1 MHCLH
6 SNWNQMMI
14 LMKKMV
20 VLIEILRM
28 LGMMWFLPLSMAL
41 RLKAHQV
48 CLVW

>member
-20 VLIEILRM
+20 VLIEILM
-28 LGMMWFLPLSMAL
+28 LGMIGMMCFLPL
-41 RLKAHQV
+41 RLKAPQV
-48 CLVW
+48 SLVW

>member
-14 LMKKMV
+14 LMMKMV

-28 LGMMWFLPLSMAL
+28 LGMMCFLPL
-41 RLKAHQV
+41 RLKAPQV
-48 CLVW
+48 SLVW